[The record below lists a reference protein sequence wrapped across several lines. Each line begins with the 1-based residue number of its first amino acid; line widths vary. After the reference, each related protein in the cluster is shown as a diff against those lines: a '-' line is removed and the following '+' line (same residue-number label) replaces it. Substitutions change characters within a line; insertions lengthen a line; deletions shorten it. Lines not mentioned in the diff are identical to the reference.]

1 MAVLIKMRFEF
12 TLLIE
17 PQNDVKIEFIWI
29 QAGGELLRGGG
40 GGGYNRMYFFVYR
53 YVGL

>member
-40 GGGYNRMYFFVYR
+40 GGYNRMYFFVYR